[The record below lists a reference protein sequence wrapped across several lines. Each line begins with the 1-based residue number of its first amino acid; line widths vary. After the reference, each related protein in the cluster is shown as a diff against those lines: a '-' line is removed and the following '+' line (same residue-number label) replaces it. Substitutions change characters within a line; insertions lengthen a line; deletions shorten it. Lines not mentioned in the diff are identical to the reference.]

1 MSGCCI
7 QISDEAEPQS
17 FSLRKSDPSGW
28 IHTRSRR
35 PAIHV
40 PVLFAGIDAAKAGNM
55 MAAGIGD
62 ARDYEKTDYR
72 LDTIAD
78 LLRIGR

>member
-1 MSGCCI
+1 
-7 QISDEAEPQS
+7 
-17 FSLRKSDPSGW
+17 
-28 IHTRSRR
+28 
-35 PAIHV
+35 
-40 PVLFAGIDAAKAGNM
+40 M